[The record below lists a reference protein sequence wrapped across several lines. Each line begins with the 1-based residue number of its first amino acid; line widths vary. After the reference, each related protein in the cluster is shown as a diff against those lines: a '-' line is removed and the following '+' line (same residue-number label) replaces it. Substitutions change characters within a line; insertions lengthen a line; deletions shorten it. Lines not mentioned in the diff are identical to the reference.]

1 MAAAYTQKEIDEIA
15 TWLKEGLSASRIAG
29 RFSAL
34 RGAPVSR
41 NAIIGIVHRNAG
53 LRAIGFANPK
63 GGRAGGRPRK
73 AARLQAQGR
82 AGRRGRVAVGGVML
96 SEPAALSRYAELT
109 EGVGA
114 ATANLPSNLTLASG
128 RDVRSTLR
136 SCSTAAA
143 EDGQDRGGRCPAD
156 LPAYDALTQTDV
168 AKAPA
173 TPKPKKP
180 KSRKP
185 ARTLPPAWLAPGERQ
200 KSEAQLYKLPAPP
213 PPVNPG
219 RQPHVAA
226 MRFLDCLFGRCRAP
240 LDLALR
246 DPEDDP
252 PGARPGLDMLC
263 CGLPTSATRS
273 YCAHHHARFHGHR
286 GRGM

>member
-1 MAAAYTQKEIDEIA
+1 MAAYTEKEIDEIA

-34 RGAPVSR
+34 RGAAVSR

-53 LRAIGFANPK
+53 LRAIGFANPN

-73 AARLQAQGR
+73 AQPDRP
-82 AGRRGRVAVGGVML
+82 GRRGRVAAGHVTL
-96 SEPAALSRYAELT
+96 SEPAALSRMAELA
-109 EGVGA
+109 EGA
-114 ATANLPSNLTLASG
+114 AAEIANLPPRGGDARQG
-128 RDVRSTLR
+128 R
-136 SCSTAAA
+136 
-143 EDGQDRGGRCPAD
+143 EGRCPAD
-156 LPAYDALTQTDV
+156 VSVDKRSTEANV
-168 AKAPA
+168 A
-173 TPKPKKP
+173 PKPQKP
-180 KSRKP
+180 KPRKS
-185 ARTLPPAWLAPGERQ
+185 ARALPPAWLAPGERP

-226 MRFLDCLFGRCRAP
+226 MRFLDCLFNRCRAP

-246 DPEDDP
+246 EDIEADP
-252 PGARPGLDMLC
+252 PGARPGTDMLC
-263 CGLPTSATRS
+263 CGLRTTGTRS

>member
-1 MAAAYTQKEIDEIA
+1 MAAAYTEKEIDEIA
-15 TWLKEGLSASRIAG
+15 ALLKEGLSASRIAG

-73 AARLQAQGR
+73 HARPDR
-82 AGRRGRVAVGGVML
+82 PGRRSTAAAGGVTL
-96 SEPAALSRYAELT
+96 SEPAALSRYVELAECVEADTADLPLC
-109 EGVGA
+109 EAGA
-114 ATANLPSNLTLASG
+114 
-128 RDVRSTLR
+128 RSTLR
-136 SCSTAAA
+136 SCSAAVA
-143 EDGQDRGGRCPAD
+143 QDGQGRGGRCPAD
-156 LPAYDALTQTDV
+156 VSAHGTAKQTEIVSARAL
-168 AKAPA
+168 KS
-173 TPKPKKP
+173 KKP
-180 KSRKP
+180 KPRVP
-185 ARTLPPAWLAPGERQ
+185 ARTLPPAWLAPGERE
-200 KSEAQLYKLPAPP
+200 KSEARRYKLPAPP

-246 DPEDDP
+246 EEPEHDP

-263 CGLPTSATRS
+263 CGLRTTGTRS

>member
-1 MAAAYTQKEIDEIA
+1 MAAAYTEKEIDEIA
-15 TWLKEGLSASRIAG
+15 AWLKEGLSASRIAG

-73 AARLQAQGR
+73 HARPGR
-82 AGRRGRVAVGGVML
+82 PGRRGRTVIGGL
-96 SEPAALSRYAELT
+96 SEPAALSRFAEFV
-109 EGVGA
+109 EGAGLEVLD
-114 ATANLPSNLTLASG
+114 LPPRG
-128 RDVRSTLR
+128 GDVR
-136 SCSTAAA
+136 
-143 EDGQDRGGRCPAD
+143 QDRGGRCPAD
-156 LPAYDALTQTDV
+156 VSSYDTPTRKDI

-180 KSRKP
+180 KPRKP

-200 KSEAQLYKLPAPP
+200 KSEAHLYKLPAPP
-213 PPVNPG
+213 PAKNPG

-246 DPEDDP
+246 EDADADP
-252 PGARPGLDMLC
+252 PGARPGPDMLC